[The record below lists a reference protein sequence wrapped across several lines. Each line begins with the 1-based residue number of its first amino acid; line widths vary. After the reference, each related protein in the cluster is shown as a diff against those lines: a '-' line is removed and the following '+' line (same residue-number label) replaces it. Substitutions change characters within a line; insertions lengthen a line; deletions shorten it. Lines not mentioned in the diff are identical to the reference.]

1 MFTIRGFLNMAIR
14 HKHLTLDQGKIDR
27 ARRLLRTKSERET
40 VERALD
46 VVLAEEPILR
56 AHRRTK
62 GTGGFIEVFTR
73 R

>member
-1 MFTIRGFLNMAIR
+1 M
-14 HKHLTLDQGKIDR
+14 TLPR
-27 ARRLLRTKSERET
+27 ARLAAARRLLRTKSERET